1 MHEAKKNVKG
11 DAERRKKISVVV
23 VIMDGS
29 YKIKNGQFRI
39 LEE

>member
-1 MHEAKKNVKG
+1 MLKVMPRE
-11 DAERRKKISVVV
+11 EKKISVL